1 MVRNI
6 VFLLLLINTF
16 LFSYTT
22 GSQTPYPS
30 STCTG
35 TSTSYAI
42 CPSSWNKIGL
52 SCEAKVYS
60 TLKLIMGQCYKV
72 NTIVSVYT
80 DTEGNFP
87 ENCEYNQRD
96 GVIYNC
102 AGDIVPAPENG
113 NLYLDENNKPVL
125 ECNDGYANRVGT
137 CDLLD
142 EGETGFNS
150 DGSPICG
157 DGYETTIINGE
168 QFCTPK
174 QETPDNSYC
183 GSQQNALNILGNICK
198 GDVNSSTINPDQNGC
213 YNSLTYSCGNGEIGT
228 VEITQDFITGTG
240 DGGGTSP
247 TTPTDPDTSTGT
259 GGTTTDPTNPDTD
272 TGTSTGGTTT
282 DPIDPS
288 SPDSG
293 DSTGGTGTASGGTTG
308 GGSTGGTDEEAPNVI
323 FPDDDFVPDP
333 VDTLPEGNTAS
344 SCDETK
350 LTLTEM
356 LLCEMNENL
365 QDSDGTFP
373 NALDDLKKSNNEAY
387 KAMNN
392 NIIGSNK
399 RLDEIVDLERNNL
412 QAQNISN
419 GLISDVKDLLTP
431 PADKGQSELDKL
443 DTILDDETNFSEDI
457 ELTSDL
463 KNTANGYFENYSNI
477 FKNQLLALFS
487 TFFSINTTGTQA
499 LGVPYNFTLAGRNF
513 TGVFLDEQMFI
524 ELHMDKLAKIIIF
537 GFSVL
542 GFLHAFRFVIASK
555 DN

>member
-6 VFLLLLINTF
+6 VFLLLIFISFLKAETNQQLLDFLSTNSCTVTNTVGNSRESNSNYCDTSYSRPTSIWSTSSSWYKAKTYYKYQESTDYPGSMECRIITPTT
-16 LFSYTT
+16 SYTNCVPST
-22 GSQTPYPS
+22 EPTLLCNGNSVIFVNEIPYSCDENTKTITELPYIENGTYNPDGTLSCNSGYIVSGSQ
-30 STCTG
+30 C
-35 TSTSYAI
+35 
-42 CPSSWNKIGL
+42 
-52 SCEAKVYS
+52 V
-60 TLKLIMGQCYKV
+60 
-72 NTIVSVYT
+72 
-80 DTEGNFP
+80 
-87 ENCEYNQRD
+87 
-96 GVIYNC
+96 
-102 AGDIVPAPENG
+102 
-113 NLYLDENNKPVL
+113 LD
-125 ECNDGYANRVGT
+125 
-137 CDLLD
+137 
-142 EGETGFNS
+142 
-150 DGSPICG
+150 
-157 DGYETTIINGE
+157 
-168 QFCTPK
+168 
-174 QETPDNSYC
+174 ETPDNSYC
-183 GSQQNALNILGNICK
+183 GSQQNALNILNSICST
-198 GDVNSSTINPDQNGC
+198 GVNSSTINPDQNGC
-213 YNSLTYSCGNGEIGT
+213 YNSLTYSCDNGEIGT

-240 DGGGTSP
+240 DGGGTS
-247 TTPTDPDTSTGT
+247 TTDPTDPDTSTGT

-282 DPIDPS
+282 DPIDPT

-293 DSTGGTGTASGGTTG
+293 DSTDGTDTASGGTTG
-308 GGSTGGTDEEAPNVI
+308 GGSTGETDVEGPNVI

-333 VDTLPEGNTAS
+333 VDTLPEGNTTS
-344 SCDETK
+344 NCDETQ

-373 NALDDLKKSNNEAY
+373 NAVDDLKNSNNEAY

-399 RLDEIVDLERNNL
+399 RLDEIIDLERNNL

-431 PADKGQSELDKL
+431 PADNGQSELDKL

-463 KNTANGYFENYSNI
+463 QNTANGYFENYSNI

-537 GFSVL
+537 GFSIL